1 MTDEFQEKAGSPAE
15 QPPRSISRPIGRT
28 SATER
33 EAITSD
39 RFAFWLSDDIKSCR
53 SLYVWLVQQA

>member
-33 EAITSD
+33 KPSPQIVSPSGYLTMSSSTHST
-39 RFAFWLSDDIKSCR
+39 L
-53 SLYVWLVQQA
+53 